1 MPALIRKYSE
11 YLSVTD
17 ATPVVTLGE
26 GDTPL
31 LPAPALSRQV
41 GAEVYLKVEGCNPT
55 GSFKD
60 RGMTMAVSKALESG
74 GGAVICA
81 STGNTA
87 ASAAAYAAR
96 AGQECLVL
104 LPAGKVAMGKLAQA
118 VLCGAKVVAIKG
130 NFDQAL
136 EIVRLLS
143 KQYPV
148 AMVNSINP
156 YRIEGQSTGA
166 FEIVDQLGA
175 SPTYQAMPV
184 GNAGNISAYWAGY
197 QRYHDAGR
205 MKRMPKMLGFQAA
218 GAAPLVLGEPV
229 SDPETIASAIRIGN
243 PAGWRTAIEARD
255 QSGGLIEMVTDE
267 EIVAAYRDLGR
278 QEGVFCE
285 PASAA
290 GVAGMLRLG
299 RQGFFKAG
307 DTIVCI
313 LTGHGLKDPE
323 TALSVSPEP
332 PALPADSAQVA
343 THFGLKG

>member
-1 MPALIRKYSE
+1 MPALIRKYSQ

-31 LPAPALSRQV
+31 LPAPALSREV
-41 GAEVYLKVEGCNPT
+41 GAEVYLKYEGCNPT

-60 RGMTMAVSKALESG
+60 RGMTLAVSKALEAG
-74 GGAVICA
+74 AGAVICA

-96 AGQECLVL
+96 AGRDCLVL
-104 LPAGKVAMGKLAQA
+104 LPEGKVALGKLAQA
-118 VLCGAKVVAIKG
+118 VLCGAQVVAIRG

-136 EIVRLLS
+136 EIVRRLS
-143 KQYPV
+143 KEYPV
-148 AMVNSINP
+148 EMVNSLNP
-156 YRIEGQSTGA
+156 YRIEGQTTGA

-175 SPTYQAMPV
+175 SPTYQVMPV

-205 MKRMPKMLGFQAA
+205 MEHKPKMLGFQAA
-218 GAAPLVLGEPV
+218 GAAPIVLGKPV

-243 PAGWRTAIEARD
+243 PASWQTAVEARD
-255 QSGGLIEMVTDE
+255 QSGGLIDKVTDE
-267 EIVAAYRDLGR
+267 EIVAAYRTLGR

-290 GVAGMLRLG
+290 GVAGMLKLG

-332 PALPADSAQVA
+332 PSLPADSAQVA
-343 THFGLKG
+343 EHWGLEK